1 MMTPRKTTGR
11 TTRRTP
17 PRETR
22 PLPGLGELE
31 AAIMD
36 VVWRSNDAVRVRD
49 VLDELESVRNPAY
62 TTVMTV
68 MDNLY
73 RKGWLSR
80 ELDGRAYSYQA
91 TRDRIQA
98 ATDALRELLVDSGDP
113 TAALLHFARSAA
125 TAESRALTRGLRE
138 RGRRR

>member
-1 MMTPRKTTGR
+1 MTARKTAGR
-11 TTRRTP
+11 TPRRTP
-17 PRETR
+17 PRPRR

-31 AAIMD
+31 AAIME
-36 VVWRSNDAVRVRD
+36 VVWRAEDAVRVRD
-49 VLDELESVRNPAY
+49 VLDQLESTRQPAY

-68 MDNLY
+68 MDNNLY

-80 ELDGRAYSYQA
+80 ELDGRAYSYRA

-98 ATDALRELLVDSGDP
+98 ATDALRELLADCGDP
-113 TAALLHFARSAA
+113 AAALLHFARGAT
-125 TAESRALTRGLRE
+125 TAESRALTRGRKE

>member
-1 MMTPRKTTGR
+1 VVSARKATSRGVRRAPAMPR
-11 TTRRTP
+11 
-17 PRETR
+17 R

-36 VVWRSNDAVRVRD
+36 VVWSANGRVRVRE
-49 VLDELESVRNPAY
+49 VLDCLEPTRQPAY

-80 ELDGRAYSYQA
+80 ELDGRAYSYLA
-91 TRDRIQA
+91 TRSRIQA
-98 ATDALRELLVDSGDP
+98 ATDALRELLADSGDP
-113 TAALLHFARSAA
+113 TAALLHFARGA
-125 TAESRALTRGLRE
+125 TEAESEALTRGLRD
-138 RGRRR
+138 RRRRE